1 MKRMTA
7 ERDQASMPPLQH
19 GCCGGHGYTGCR
31 MHALAGWL
39 SALGARL
46 GAGHAGH
53 TGHTGRWA
61 PGACVSTSTAGYI

>member
-19 GCCGGHGYTGCR
+19 GCCRGSRVY
-31 MHALAGWL
+31 WL
-39 SALGARL
+39 PNACISWVAERARL

-53 TGHTGRWA
+53 TGHPGRWA
-61 PGACVSTSTAGYI
+61 PGACVSTGTAGYI